1 MLLAIDTSS
10 LILSC
15 ALAKEDTLISEWT
28 VQRKLTHSEQLIPH
42 IDEMMKDAGL
52 LREDITAVACS
63 IGPGSFT
70 GLRIG
75 LTSAKMMSYL
85 WKVPLIGVDTLEALA
100 WNLCG
105 GYVYALPLMDA
116 QRGHVYAAL
125 YNTSHMRVIQEE
137 AEGVFLI
144 EEVIEKVK
152 GSLLPVVAMGEAA
165 EKYADKLKEA
175 GILLAPQTMRCCRA
189 GSVAMA
195 AWQKLKKNES
205 SNPLTMVPNYI
216 RRSEAEVQWEK
227 RHGKV

>member
-42 IDEMMKDAGL
+42 IDEMMKDAGV

-85 WKVPLIGVDTLEALA
+85 GKYLLLE
-100 WNLCG
+100 
-105 GYVYALPLMDA
+105 
-116 QRGHVYAAL
+116 
-125 YNTSHMRVIQEE
+125 
-137 AEGVFLI
+137 
-144 EEVIEKVK
+144 
-152 GSLLPVVAMGEAA
+152 
-165 EKYADKLKEA
+165 
-175 GILLAPQTMRCCRA
+175 
-189 GSVAMA
+189 
-195 AWQKLKKNES
+195 
-205 SNPLTMVPNYI
+205 
-216 RRSEAEVQWEK
+216 
-227 RHGKV
+227 